1 MSTAIRAALALTLA
15 TAGAMSALA
24 QGFPTTLWPAALPP
38 LWPARTLRRNER
50 RSDVPCSEWLDWLSA
65 SQHTASGW
73 RKAGQ
78 AGGTD
83 HVLEDAEGG

>member
-24 QGFPTTLWPAALPP
+24 QGFPTT